1 MISKTFLVDITINYL
16 ILQKV
21 VSYDA
26 FSTFVL
32 SYLNQKKGN
41 VTAMI
46 IQKKSSRSVFKKRCS
61 ENMQQMYR
69 RTPLSKCNFNKVAFQ
84 LYWNRTLA
92 WVFSRKF
99 AAYFQNTSEWLLL
112 IIHFGTLNF
121 VSLFSLPFPYL
132 LLLK

>member
-92 WVFSRKF
+92 WVFSRKI

-121 VSLFSLPFPYL
+121 VSSFSLSFPYL